1 MSHMMAGWGWALLA
15 GLVLGLPG
23 PAGAEAGSGGA
34 AAGASGAVAWAS
46 GAGAADTLGEAAE
59 PIGYRF
65 PTPREQFRDWALN
78 AAGPAA
84 VAGNLAGASWRTWV
98 TEEPVEWGDSGRDF
112 WKRFGTGS
120 LTTAIGETSL
130 SLASALMRQDPNYY
144 RSPRSGFGAR
154 LGHAAAMTFMARRP
168 DGRAVFSPAKTL
180 SPFVG
185 PVVVHTTLYPG
196 EHQVVDGLVSGLYG
210 LGINAAW
217 NAAREFVVGAKGW

>member
-1 MSHMMAGWGWALLA
+1 MSHSMAGWGWVLAA
-15 GLVLGLPG
+15 GLALGLAV
-23 PAGAEAGSGGA
+23 PADAETGAGGA
-34 AAGASGAVAWAS
+34 AAGVSGAVAWAS
-46 GAGAADTLGEAAE
+46 GAGAADTLGEAAA
-59 PIGYRF
+59 PIAYRF
-65 PTPREQFRDWALN
+65 PTPREQFRDWAMN

-84 VAGNLAGASWRTWV
+84 IAGNLVGASWRTWV

-120 LTTAIGETSL
+120 LTTALGETSL

-144 RSPRSGFGAR
+144 RSPRSGFGPR
-154 LGHAAAMTFMARRP
+154 LGHALKMTFMARGP

-210 LGINAAW
+210 LGISAAW
-217 NAAREFVVGAKGW
+217 NAGREFVVRAPAW

>member
-1 MSHMMAGWGWALLA
+1 MSHSMARWGCAMAA
-15 GLVLGLPG
+15 GLALGLAG
-23 PAGAEAGSGGA
+23 PAGAEAGASDA
-34 AAGASGAVAWAS
+34 AAGVSGAVAWAS
-46 GAGAADTLGEAAE
+46 GAGAADTLGVAAA
-59 PIGYRF
+59 PIGYEF

-84 VAGNLAGASWRTWV
+84 IAGNLVGASWRTWV

-144 RSPRSGFGAR
+144 RSPRSGFGPR
-154 LGHAAAMTFMARRP
+154 LRHALKMTFMARDP

-217 NAAREFVVGAKGW
+217 NAGREFVVGAKTW